1 VTGEGFDVAVLAA
14 PVRLAEAERAVLLA
28 GGRVT
33 TTLGWD
39 AVAALG
45 ERVDGRA
52 VLLVE
57 AEGVAP
63 SMLTT
68 ALPGLADTADLLDLR
83 LVVTLAVGQIDEIA
97 AVLMGP
103 STQLLCEPTLAELV
117 AAIAIAVAGQMG
129 GSPGLADRWREDEAE
144 RLRRL
149 NDEVARIAELL
160 ARLVGRE
167 RERDGGGGDEVG
179 DRHIGFGF
187 APPATDADPQAIRQA
202 IRARRLRDAFFG
214 QNLFE
219 DPAWDMLLDLYAA
232 HLEGG
237 QVSVSSLCIA
247 AAVAPTTALRWIGKL
262 TGAGL
267 LERQPDPLDRRR
279 AFMALSAKALRGME
293 GYVAAVRRAG
303 LPIG

>member
-1 VTGEGFDVAVLAA
+1 VA
-14 PVRLAEAERAVLLA
+14 
-28 GGRVT
+28 

-39 AVAALG
+39 AIAALG
-45 ERVDGRA
+45 ERVDGRP

-63 SMLTT
+63 SMLTM
-68 ALPGLADTADLLDLR
+68 ALPGLADAAELLDLR

-103 STQLLCEPTLAELV
+103 STQLLCEPMLAELV
-117 AAIAIAVAGQMG
+117 AAIAVAGQMG

-160 ARLVGRE
+160 ARLVG

>member
-14 PVRLAEAERAVLLA
+14 PVRLAEAERAVGLA
-28 GGRVT
+28 GGRVA
-33 TTLGWD
+33 TTLRWD

-45 ERVDGRA
+45 ERVDGRP

-63 SMLTT
+63 SMLTA
-68 ALPGLADTADLLDLR
+68 ALPGLADAADLLDLR

-117 AAIAIAVAGQMG
+117 AAIAVAGQMG
-129 GSPGLADRWREDEAE
+129 GSPGLADRWRKDEAE

-167 RERDGGGGDEVG
+167 RDGGGDEVG

-303 LPIG
+303 QPIG